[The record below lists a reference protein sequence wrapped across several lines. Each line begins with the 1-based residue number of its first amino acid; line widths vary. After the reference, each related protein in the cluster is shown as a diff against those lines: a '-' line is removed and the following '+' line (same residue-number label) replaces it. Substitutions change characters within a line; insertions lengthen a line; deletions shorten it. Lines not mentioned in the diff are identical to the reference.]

1 MKRLLLALAA
11 LIALASPAAAHRL
24 KLFVTVEGGEVAGYA
39 FFIGGGRA
47 QGTDWRARDAAGAEI
62 AAGKTGSDGTYRF
75 AVPAGPPQALTI
87 TVDTHEGHIS
97 SVTLPAERFGGAPAT
112 PAAPAAP
119 VAQAATPAVAR
130 DDAAL
135 AALVEGAVER
145 AVAPLEE
152 QIDALQSRMRLTDIV
167 SGVVLILGLGGM
179 LLYFRG
185 RRG

>member
-11 LIALASPAAAHRL
+11 LLALASPAAAHRL
-24 KLFVTVEGGEVAGYA
+24 KLFATVEGGEVAGYA

-47 QGTDWRARDAAGAEI
+47 QGTDWRARDAAGGEI
-62 AAGKTGSDGTYRF
+62 AEGQTGADGTYRF
-75 AVPAGPPQALTI
+75 AVPAGPPQPLTI
-87 TVDTHEGHIS
+87 TVDTHEGH
-97 SVTLPAERFGGAPAT
+97 VATLTLPAERFGGAPEAPAPVVQTT
-112 PAAPAAP
+112 PAAP
-119 VAQAATPAVAR
+119 R

-145 AVAPLEE
+145 AVAPLEA

-167 SGVVLILGLGGM
+167 SGVFLILGLGGM
-179 LLYFRG
+179 LLYLRG